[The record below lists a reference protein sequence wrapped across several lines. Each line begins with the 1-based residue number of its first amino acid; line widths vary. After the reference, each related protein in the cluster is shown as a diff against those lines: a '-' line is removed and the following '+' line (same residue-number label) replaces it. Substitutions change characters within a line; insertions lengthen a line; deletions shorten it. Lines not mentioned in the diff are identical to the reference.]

1 MVEVADIQILLLL
14 DQVQELLIHII
25 MDQLT
30 QDSVH
35 DMLMEELQK
44 WEVIKVLLPHKVMVI
59 LKVDIV
65 MHGIGL
71 MRVDLM
77 VAMVDIEVE
86 QRIEQMS
93 E

>member
-1 MVEVADIQILLLL
+1 M
-14 DQVQELLIHII
+14 
-25 MDQLT
+25 
-30 QDSVH
+30 
-35 DMLMEELQK
+35 
-44 WEVIKVLLPHKVMVI
+44 LLPHKVMVI

>member
-44 WEVIKVLLPHKVMVI
+44 
-59 LKVDIV
+59 
-65 MHGIGL
+65 
-71 MRVDLM
+71 
-77 VAMVDIEVE
+77 
-86 QRIEQMS
+86 
-93 E
+93 